1 MRDLGVRG
9 IHRCSRCILAVVGI
23 VTVSTLIFWSNHLPY
38 IMDIALSEDDKKD
51 LHWPPALGANFT
63 AAEKNR
69 TTVAPTETPS
79 SQPTSEPSSSPSAS
93 PSSAPTP
100 SEENV
105 TATRIDEAWPP
116 SSVISKVTKGGESR
130 VVIAS
135 FNCQNLQ
142 FADNWANSLLSQ
154 GTHNFVF
161 VPIDNTTEKIL
172 KEEYPDNTVPMMPG
186 AGGDDLNRFA
196 RYGTQ
201 EFKRLT
207 SARARMINAFLR
219 KNVTVL
225 YNDVDIVWKAKIW
238 DDLDDIV
245 KDASNDGVDAI
256 FQEDGLYQ
264 YICTCIIFMVPCQ
277 SNFRLLEKWQH
288 AIDTGNYS
296 DDQFA
301 FNNALKTDHG
311 VKWKLLPKSIFPSGK
326 EYFRHNKREG
336 VHLVHANYMVGQTS
350 KYTRLK
356 YSGNWHP
363 TGRLDNK
370 LPECAVIP
378 EDPIDTSIETKM
390 YKSNVTSLM
399 KRKNTVCMKPREAS
413 LDMTMALSC
422 LHSTTPS
429 LQLEYPSDADLHL
442 NEIRLALAPWAQ
454 HGSHKAHSY
463 GGYGGPW
470 IENRWITHF
479 ETIYQENKTA
489 CASHIF
495 GPFIPIFIPWTDH
508 WVNKKAYQNLLD
520 RLSDVLRPNVPYI
533 TVSQND
539 QGIPGRYNFDQN
551 RFPNLLVLSAGGYGH
566 IPIPSL
572 KQQEKRRS
580 QEKTMSQRSSL
591 LSFAGSLN
599 TAPLCQEMHSYLSA
613 VDDSKINNGS
623 NVTTVYT
630 YYKGEKWRDTMLSSQ
645 LSMCPRGFGRTSFRL
660 TEALQ
665 LGLIPIYVYSDVAW
679 VPYADLFEQIGFIT
693 NMTSISQLI
702 DELLE
707 TPISKLE
714 QMEERVAI
722 LAKSHFSPEGIL
734 RQISLFMTGNEND
747 LRCQALPATLRGY

>member
-1 MRDLGVRG
+1 MGKKRIAFV
-9 IHRCSRCILAVVGI
+9 A
-23 VTVSTLIFWSNHLPY
+23 
-38 IMDIALSEDDKKD
+38 ALSICYYIINLERKAFYIFYAPPKQHNQKPNLQWKIDD
-51 LHWPPALGANFT
+51 
-63 AAEKNR
+63 
-69 TTVAPTETPS
+69 
-79 SQPTSEPSSSPSAS
+79 EP
-93 PSSAPTP
+93 
-100 SEENV
+100 
-105 TATRIDEAWPP
+105 WPP
-116 SSVISKVTKGGESR
+116 SSVISKLTKGGEKR

-154 GTHNFVF
+154 DTHNFVF
-161 VPIDNTTEKIL
+161 VPLDNTTEKIL

-196 RYGTQ
+196 SYGTQ

-207 SARARMINAFLR
+207 SARPRMINAFLR

-225 YNDVDIVWKAKIW
+225 YNDVDIVWKTKVW
-238 DDLDDIV
+238 DELDDFV
-245 KDASNDGVDAI
+245 KYASNDGVDAL
-256 FQEDGLYQ
+256 FQEDGMNR

-277 SNFRLLEKWQH
+277 SNFRLLKNWQH
-288 AIDTGNYS
+288 AIETGKHS

-301 FNNALKTDHG
+301 FQEALRTDHG
-311 VKWKLLPKSIFPSGK
+311 VKWKLLPKYTFPSGK
-326 EYFRHNKREG
+326 EYFHDYEREG
-336 VHLVHANYMVGQTS
+336 VHIVHANWMVGQS
-350 KYTRLK
+350 KKYTRLK

-363 TGRLDNK
+363 TGRFDK
-370 LPECAVIP
+370 LPECAIIP
-378 EDPIDTSIETKM
+378 EDPIETSIDTSI
-390 YKSNVTSLM
+390 YRNNVASLM
-399 KRKNTVCMKPREAS
+399 KEKNTVCTKPPEADIDMKIAF
-413 LDMTMALSC
+413 SC
-422 LHSTTPS
+422 LQRTTPS
-429 LQLEYPSDADLHL
+429 LKRLEYPSDADLHL

-508 WVNKKAYQNLLD
+508 WVNKMHYQDLLD

-539 QGIPGRYNFDQN
+539 EGLPGGYKFDLN

-566 IPIPSL
+566 IPIPLL
-572 KQQEKRRS
+572 KQQEKKRN
-580 QEKTMSQRSSL
+580 QERTMSQRSSL
-591 LSFAGSLN
+591 LSFAGSLG
-599 TAPLCQEMHSYLSA
+599 TAPLREEMHNYLSA
-613 VDDSKINNGS
+613 VDHSRINNGS

-665 LGLIPIYVYSDVAW
+665 MGLIPVYVYSDVAW
-679 VPYADLFEQIGFIT
+679 VPYADLFTQIGFKT

-707 TPISKLE
+707 TPVTKLE
-714 QMEERVAI
+714 QMEEHVSI

-734 RQISLFMTGNEND
+734 HQIGLFMTGKEND